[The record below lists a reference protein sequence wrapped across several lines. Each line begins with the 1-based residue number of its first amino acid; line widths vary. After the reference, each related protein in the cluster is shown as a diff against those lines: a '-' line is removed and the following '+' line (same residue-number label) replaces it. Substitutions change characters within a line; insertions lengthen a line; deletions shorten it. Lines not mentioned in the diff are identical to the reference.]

1 MKIAKWQKDAIVRA
15 IMADVPEVNSAK
27 VIDDIQAALV
37 KAMSPDARKLYRSD
51 PKALAAKYI
60 SGTLTNI
67 GYGHTFIVGNADVDS
82 VIKPWKEQA
91 YARDLARRQVH
102 VAVESCNTLAQL
114 KTRMPEFTKYFPTE
128 AEPTKNL
135 PAVINLVPSLTAL
148 GWPITGAKK

>member
-15 IMADVPEVNSAK
+15 IMADVPEVDSAK

-37 KAMSPDARKLYRSD
+37 KVMSPDARKLYRSD
-51 PKALAAKYI
+51 PKALAVLHVYG
-60 SGTLTNI
+60 SVTGT
-67 GYGHTFIVGNADVDS
+67 GYGHNFIVGNADLYS
-82 VIKPWKEQA
+82 VIKPWTEKA
-91 YARDLARRQVH
+91 KAHDAARREVR

-135 PAVINLVPSLTAL
+135 PAVVNLLPSLTAL

>member
-15 IMADVPEVNSAK
+15 IMADVPEGDSAK
-27 VIDDIQAALV
+27 VIADIQAALV
-37 KAMSPDARKLYRSD
+37 KGMSPDARKLYRAD
-51 PKALAAKYI
+51 PKALATKYI
-60 SGTLTNI
+60 SGIITH
-67 GYGHTFIVGNADVDS
+67 YGLRDFIVGNADVDS

-91 YARDLARRQVH
+91 EARSVARRDVR

-114 KTRMPEFTKYFPTE
+114 KTRMPEFIKYFPTE

-148 GWPITGAKK
+148 GWPVTGAKK